1 LRSIANIQTLS
12 SFLYHS
18 LITITVGAE
27 KAVFSV
33 HKELLCDRSE
43 FFRAACNGQFK
54 EAEGVVNLPEQ
65 DPTTFKHF
73 IYWLYTEKLRG
84 HFYPESIDPSIQDL
98 KRELKS
104 TLGPEALNDRH
115 LKRKNPD
122 SEALD
127 HANYQDLP
135 FVALVSLYIL
145 ADSLLVRG
153 LRDQIIPLLIEVYG
167 YSYFV
172 SRPKGVVLRFWRRLD
187 SPRRPAGLPS
197 PAVGINLAW
206 ERTSKDSQLRQV
218 LLKLFCDN
226 VDHKISSE
234 EPYNAEFLLEAVR
247 VVLYRWVE
255 NAGTTDW
262 ATKGAICDHH
272 IHDVKCPLQYDVG
285 EESEEG

>member
-1 LRSIANIQTLS
+1 M
-12 SFLYHS
+12 
-18 LITITVGAE
+18 
-27 KAVFSV
+27 
-33 HKELLCDRSE
+33 HKEVLCDRSE

-54 EAEGVVNLPEQ
+54 EAEGVVDLPEQ

-98 KRELKS
+98 KRKFIS
-104 TLGPEALNDRH
+104 TLGPKALNRRH
-115 LKRKNPD
+115 NKKSSPD

-135 FVALVSLYIL
+135 FLALISLYIL

-167 YSYFV
+167 YSYFA
-172 SRPKGVVLRFWRRLD
+172 SRPKGVILRFWRRPD
-187 SPRRPAGLPS
+187 SLEGPAGLPS
-197 PAVGINLAW
+197 PAIGINLAW

-226 VDHKISSE
+226 VDSRISSE
-234 EPYNAEFLLEAVR
+234 EPYNAEFLLEAVS
-247 VVLYRWVE
+247 VVLYRWIE
-255 NAGTTDW
+255 NAGTTNW
-262 ATKGAICDHH
+262 ATEGAICNHR
-272 IHDVKCPLQYDVG
+272 IHDVRCPLQSDVG
-285 EESEEG
+285 EESEDS